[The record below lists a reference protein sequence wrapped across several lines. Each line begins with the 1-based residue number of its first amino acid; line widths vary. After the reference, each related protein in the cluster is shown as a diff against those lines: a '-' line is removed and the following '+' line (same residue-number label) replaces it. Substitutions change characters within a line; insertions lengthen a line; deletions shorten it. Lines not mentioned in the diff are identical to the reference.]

1 MKDGDA
7 EVIERELL
15 ASQICRCF
23 VVSQVLYERD
33 YFDGEKVS
41 VSSNITSKEYSIVS
55 MEAFEVYAVNHDRNT
70 KKYIISLD
78 KHNYYMMN
86 IVDYL
91 IGNTDRH

>member
-23 VVSQVLYERD
+23 DVSQVLYERD